1 MFYIDH
7 TMVSAF
13 QENVHKY
20 DYFSDQNSG
29 GKQGWCK
36 NSTPQLQIGLQI
48 SSSEVSNLE
57 F

>member
-1 MFYIDH
+1 
-7 TMVSAF
+7 MVWDF

-20 DYFSDQNSG
+20 DYFPDQNRG
-29 GKQGWCK
+29 GEQGWCK

-48 SSSEVSNLE
+48 SSSKVSNLE